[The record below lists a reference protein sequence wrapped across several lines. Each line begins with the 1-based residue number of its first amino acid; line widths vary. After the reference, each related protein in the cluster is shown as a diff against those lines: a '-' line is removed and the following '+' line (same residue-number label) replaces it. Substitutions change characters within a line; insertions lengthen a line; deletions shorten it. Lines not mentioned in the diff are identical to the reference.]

1 MSSPT
6 DYGILLNGDIKLHRS
21 WFKQMTKLI
30 GITCQYKA
38 PIVDINRLKCQNC
51 KNIFT
56 FTKTDIVDEKVKC
69 IKCQYENDI
78 KNQIKIN
85 TKEFDTYGDLKAQYP
100 EKGIPVGC
108 IFQEHPDQKTLK
120 KMGWVAELQEGS
132 SIIHVPYDL
141 ENLQVGCLFEVP
153 SGIDTA
159 GSRLFRVISLQN
171 IMVYP
176 ASIACEIAPEYENID
191 EPVLHTNFANTTLP
205 LLMDNEEDD

>member
-1 MSSPT
+1 M
-6 DYGILLNGDIKLHRS
+6 
-21 WFKQMTKLI
+21 
-30 GITCQYKA
+30 
-38 PIVDINRLKCQNC
+38 
-51 KNIFT
+51 
-56 FTKTDIVDEKVKC
+56 
-69 IKCQYENDI
+69 
-78 KNQIKIN
+78 
-85 TKEFDTYGDLKAQYP
+85 KAQYP